1 MVIEISVC
9 TSLFNWRTLQG
20 ILNKQRFSME
30 RLTPVYAWFATM
42 VCVFSILGSHINSIV
57 ISTGY
62 ILVRMSSRKVL
73 RPVTKQLRWFE
84 VIVYALLIKLLMIVC
99 FVLGYCWRNSGS
111 QFASFSRM
119 ASLPLLQ
126 WRYSATPHCHLSPG
140 VCCVCVCVRACMLY
154 DIEFLRTRT

>member
-1 MVIEISVC
+1 MC

-30 RLTPVYAWFATM
+30 RLTPVYAWSATM

-84 VIVYALLIKLLMIVC
+84 VIMYALLIKLLMIVC
-99 FVLGYCWRNSGS
+99 FVLGYCWRNSGT

-126 WRYSATPHCHLSPG
+126 WRYSATPHCHLSAG
-140 VCCVCVCVRACMLY
+140 MCVWMEVCACVCARVCCMM
-154 DIEFLRTRT
+154 